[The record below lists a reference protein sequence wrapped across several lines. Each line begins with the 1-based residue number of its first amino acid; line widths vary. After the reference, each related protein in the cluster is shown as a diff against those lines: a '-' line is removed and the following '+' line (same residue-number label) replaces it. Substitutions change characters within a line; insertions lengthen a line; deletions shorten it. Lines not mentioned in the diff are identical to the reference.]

1 MSLHTI
7 LFPSSNLSIY
17 MAPSK
22 IVYYSRQLESWHSLL
37 FRFISWTNDTWYD
50 SLLRT
55 KQKWQDQVLCQHL
68 YLQEEMLEGMK
79 RTSSNSVT
87 RGRVGGGAGLSLASP
102 IGNGKPQ
109 VVSGREDRMSNK
121 TRNRSPSGGK
131 RWWGIRRGK
140 IGRKHRERDREDF
153 IFKEK
158 QERTA
163 DEKEKKMRKQ
173 DKHEA
178 SVGVC
183 TVIV

>member
-68 YLQEEMLEGMK
+68 YLKEEMLEGMK

-109 VVSGREDRMSNK
+109 AVSGREDRMSNK

-140 IGRKHRERDREDF
+140 IGRKHRETRR
-153 IFKEK
+153 ISYSKK
-158 QERTA
+158 NRKGQQTRR
-163 DEKEKKMRKQ
+163 KKKMRKQ
-173 DKHEA
+173 HKHKA

>member
-1 MSLHTI
+1 
-7 LFPSSNLSIY
+7 
-17 MAPSK
+17 
-22 IVYYSRQLESWHSLL
+22 
-37 FRFISWTNDTWYD
+37 
-50 SLLRT
+50 
-55 KQKWQDQVLCQHL
+55 
-68 YLQEEMLEGMK
+68 MLEGMK

-102 IGNGKPQ
+102 TGNGKPQ

-131 RWWGIRRGK
+131 RWRGIRRGK